1 MTTLKMTTPKTT
13 SPKTASL
20 IARHFDIRLRKI
32 RSLKTSALQVP
43 KIVTAAARMSRTKP
57 SIKSIVPYSLVI
69 ASLVLSGVTASEAHA
84 AAVHATA
91 AKPAHV
97 ITHVAHRRVTPVQQP
112 DLFAQFFQGL
122 FAPPMA
128 RAVRGRAEQGEYV
141 PSDSPTYDT
150 STPSDDSSAASDA
163 EAQAIQQMND
173 ENSLIQSM
181 QAAQEQNDEAN
192 AATVQTE
199 INAGM

>member
-1 MTTLKMTTPKTT
+1 MTPLK
-13 SPKTASL
+13 ASQKSGFL
-20 IARHFDIRLRKI
+20 TVKHLDIRLQKI
-32 RSLKTSALQVP
+32 RSLKTRMRKPL
-43 KIVTAAARMSRTKP
+43 KIVQPAVRARQAKP
-57 SIKSIVPYSLVI
+57 SFKSIVPYGLVV

-84 AAVHATA
+84 AAVHAKA

-97 ITHVAHRRVTPVQQP
+97 ITHVAHRHVAPVQQP
-112 DLFAQFFQGL
+112 DRFAQFFQGL

-128 RAVRGRAEQGEYV
+128 GAARGRAEQGEYV